1 MTFLSRTRPN
11 KGIRAECD
19 VKCQISIHALGSA
32 LPAVAAGDVRRSRS
46 DTGPRIA
53 GHYHHKKCE
62 YCKQRTVLPPTKIAP
77 RENANHIAQ
86 IRTKGESS
94 NCHLERR
101 CIRGMRTL
109 RPRYRAATGAV
120 VSSHERSMILR
131 RWLIPLKTNNVTACA
146 LAVDLERLTKR
157 EQFSRRESLMVT
169 ADASSLV

>member
-1 MTFLSRTRPN
+1 
-11 KGIRAECD
+11 
-19 VKCQISIHALGSA
+19 VKCRISMHALGSA

-53 GHYHHKKCE
+53 GHYHHTKCE

-77 RENANHIAQ
+77 CENTNPMAQ
-86 IRTKGESS
+86 IWTKGESS
-94 NCHLERR
+94 NCHLERK

-109 RPRYRAATGAV
+109 RSRYRAATGTS

-131 RWLIPLKTNNVTACA
+131 HWRIPSKTNNVTACA
-146 LAVDLERLTKR
+146 LAVKWKRLTKR